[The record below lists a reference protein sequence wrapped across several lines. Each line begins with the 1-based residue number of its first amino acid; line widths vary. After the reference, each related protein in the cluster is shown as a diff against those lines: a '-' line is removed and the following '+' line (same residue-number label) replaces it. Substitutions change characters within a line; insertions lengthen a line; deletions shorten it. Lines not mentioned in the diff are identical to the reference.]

1 MCWLP
6 TILRQSNQCS
16 ERVIIYLLLLKK
28 MDSQETTLQQE
39 ISTTVEQPV
48 EVELELDW
56 EVVKLPLD
64 EIKKGYLRQSDYTRK
79 TQMLAEERKRLD
91 ELKQKQ
97 EPDEVV
103 QAREFLKQENVV
115 TKDDLENF
123 YKQQQYEIWFNDLL
137 KVSPEL
143 KKHEEAIRALQ
154 RSTGWAYEDVIVKYG
169 FSSSDKVAKAKE
181 ARYSLEG
188 MNPKLQDKKSIKDM
202 TPEEYAKF
210 RKEKGIRDK
219 Y

>member
-1 MCWLP
+1 
-6 TILRQSNQCS
+6 
-16 ERVIIYLLLLKK
+16 
-28 MDSQETTLQQE
+28 MDSKETTPVE
-39 ISTTVEQPV
+39 ISTKVEQPV
-48 EVELELDW
+48 EVELELDG
-56 EVVKLPLD
+56 ELVKLPID
-64 EIKKGYLRQSDYTRK
+64 ELKKGYFRQSDYTRK
-79 TQMLAEERKRLD
+79 TQALAEERKQIE
-91 ELKQKQ
+91 ELKQKYQQKQ
-97 EPDEVV
+97 EPEEVL

-123 YKQQQYEIWFNDLL
+123 YKQQQYEIGFNDLL

-169 FSSSDKVAKAKE
+169 FSSSDKVSKAKE

-188 MNPKLQDKKSIKDM
+188 MNPKQSGVKSVKDM